1 MVLCLCCTLDCW
13 AVCFEFIPGLG
24 DAAHDLSFS
33 WRISPRTAV
42 LRSAAMA
49 SGFRK
54 RNLLYTDCFGGS
66 ACNASD
72 WAAYPGYRHSNAG
85 WGSTVGLCCF
95 FKPDSNSTRSPDLTF
110 FQPKRKCSAH
120 PMAVANHCNP
130 NLKYCCLLLSTVS
143 GCG

>member
-1 MVLCLCCTLDCW
+1 MVLCVCCAYDSWPVYTEL
-13 AVCFEFIPGLG
+13 IPGLG

-54 RNLLYTDCFGGS
+54 RSFLYTGCFGGS
-66 ACNASD
+66 VCNASD
-72 WAAYPGYRHSNAG
+72 RIAHPGYRHSDAS
-85 WGSTVGLCCF
+85 WGSTVDLCRF
-95 FKPDSNSTRSPDLTF
+95 FKPDSNSTRSLDLTF
-110 FQPKRKCSAH
+110 FQSKRKCSAH

-130 NLKYCCLLLSTVS
+130 NLKYCCLLCSTVS
-143 GCG
+143 CCG